1 MLRRR
6 AKADLSEE
14 IEKKARELAT
24 LHHQWNGL
32 PVQWLEDGLLVSRK
46 QEVNG
51 ESVTEQ
57 TVLRRSKRIY
67 ESLNGSDNFV
77 SIPHGMADLGATW
90 RMLEDVDLPGH
101 STSAAIGSNPVLG
114 RILFWPV
121 VPQTVAGQL
130 KRKASQT
137 ALLTVIFIKT
147 DLYDRNTQ
155 SGYC

>member
-6 AKADLSEE
+6 AKADLSEEE

-51 ESVTEQ
+51 EGVTEQ
-57 TVLRRSKRIY
+57 IVLQRSKRIY
-67 ESLNGSDNFV
+67 ESLTDSANSDENSV
-77 SIPHGMADLGATW
+77 SIPHGMADLGATR

-101 STSAAIGSNPVLG
+101 
-114 RILFWPV
+114 
-121 VPQTVAGQL
+121 
-130 KRKASQT
+130 
-137 ALLTVIFIKT
+137 
-147 DLYDRNTQ
+147 
-155 SGYC
+155 